1 VAVAGASTGLASP
14 PLVAL
19 VAGRV
24 RPAMHD
30 RAQTAVSSGTGL
42 GVVVAGPSAL
52 LLAGQ
57 WRWSWALFA
66 AISLAV
72 TVAIAATT
80 RCTARAGTRGR
91 RYVGRPPGAD
101 HRAPAAWRATGPA
114 LAAAAIGLGLASSA
128 YLTFG
133 RDLLASAGIATDTAV
148 GAWVALGAAGMLGA
162 ATGDLVGRY
171 RIDAVWAVMV
181 LLLSLATAA
190 LALGAGSLP
199 VVLVSAA
206 LFGASYYA
214 LSGVLLLWVAP
225 LVPDSAATA
234 VAAAFLLMAGGQLVG
249 ATTVGLLID
258 EAGWTASFLAAAV
271 TGLAVMPLAASA
283 RPCPTPAAC

>member
-1 VAVAGASTGLASP
+1 
-14 PLVAL
+14 
-19 VAGRV
+19 
-24 RPAMHD
+24 
-30 RAQTAVSSGTGL
+30 
-42 GVVVAGPSAL
+42 
-52 LLAGQ
+52 
-57 WRWSWALFA
+57 
-66 AISLAV
+66 
-72 TVAIAATT
+72 
-80 RCTARAGTRGR
+80 
-91 RYVGRPPGAD
+91 
-101 HRAPAAWRATGPA
+101 
-114 LAAAAIGLGLASSA
+114 
-128 YLTFG
+128 
-133 RDLLASAGIATDTAV
+133 
-148 GAWVALGAAGMLGA
+148 
-162 ATGDLVGRY
+162 
-171 RIDAVWAVMV
+171 MV

-214 LSGVLLLWVAP
+214 LSGVLILWAVR

-234 VAAAFLLMAGGQLVG
+234 VAAAFLLMAGGQLVA